1 MNKSKHLA
9 KILFLFFAVVSLG
22 LAIVS
27 CSDDDDDDAKT
38 TTNTTQEEDD
48 EDLDSIPIEEMTLEQ
63 LRKLLVGTWTEV
75 TGNDIY
81 NMYTQ
86 YAFNFDQIIDTI
98 TFAKN
103 GSITDKTGDYT
114 NAKFEIVSQDR
125 IKFYNVPFYEG
136 YDDYYINGYPCW
148 YKLLRLEDGRYMLV
162 FDNDF
167 QFLDTDDLSFVTYIK
182 IK

>member
-1 MNKSKHLA
+1 MKRTKFLA

-22 LAIVS
+22 LATVS

-48 EDLDSIPIEEMTLEQ
+48 EDLDSIPIEDMTLEQ
-63 LRKLLVGTWTEV
+63 RRKLLVGTWAEV
-75 TGNDIY
+75 TGSDIY

-86 YAFNFDQIIDTI
+86 HAFNFDQIIDTI

-103 GSITDKTGDYT
+103 GTLTDKTGDYT

-125 IKFYNVPFYEG
+125 IKFYSVSHYEG
-136 YDDYYINGYPCW
+136 YDYYINGYPCW